1 MKEEHLSVYPWFLT
15 HLMRRVHL
23 EKGQGGVLLFW
34 GSQPSLSAH
43 EWWWRAP
50 LHCRAYFMQTGM
62 AEHGCPWEV
71 NLPGLGSN
79 LPASHR
85 VSSMALVWMDLG
97 KSYLKYFR
105 FFSLDSMLRFQVLFV
120 FPSQGKLICSEFLE
134 VILSM
139 SRGPAPNFSGQ
150 EFGNRLHCII
160 I

>member
-23 EKGQGGVLLFW
+23 EKGRGGVLLFW
-34 GSQPSLSAH
+34 GSQPSLFAH

-62 AEHGCPWEV
+62 AERGRPWEV
-71 NLPGLGSN
+71 NLRGLGSN

-105 FFSLDSMLRFQVLFV
+105 FFSLDSMLRFQVLFSLPRASW
-120 FPSQGKLICSEFLE
+120 FALSFLKLSFLC
-134 VILSM
+134 L
-139 SRGPAPNFSGQ
+139 GGQ
-150 EFGNRLHCII
+150 LLIFLVKNLVTDFIES
-160 I
+160 